1 MSPGVLPPSD
11 LFPAV
16 WAPLNGQ
23 PDASVQLLFGPLP
36 ISPTALWKNQN
47 AMFAS
52 PSLENRSP
60 PKYSTL
66 WPAQVPVVM
75 LYSAAKPCSRSSLS
89 GDGAACCHF
98 QLPGRG
104 AAPENGSAAGSRSPH
119 SFVS

>member
-1 MSPGVLPPSD
+1 MGCDPPIVNALTIRMSPGVLPPSD

-66 WPAQVPVVM
+66 WPA
-75 LYSAAKPCSRSSLS
+75 
-89 GDGAACCHF
+89 
-98 QLPGRG
+98 
-104 AAPENGSAAGSRSPH
+104 
-119 SFVS
+119 